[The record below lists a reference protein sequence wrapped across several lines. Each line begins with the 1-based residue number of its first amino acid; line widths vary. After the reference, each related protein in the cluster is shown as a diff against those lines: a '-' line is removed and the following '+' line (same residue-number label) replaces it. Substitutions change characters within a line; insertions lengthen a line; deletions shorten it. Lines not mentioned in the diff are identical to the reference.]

1 MCCAFLKATSKAR
14 RECYQVINKVEYS
27 IFFHFPKCDDLKN
40 IGRNLGPIRNFIFKI
55 RKSHCMCMF

>member
-40 IGRNLGPIRNFIFKI
+40 IGRNLGPIKNFILI
-55 RKSHCMCMF
+55 